1 MHNRQLLDWLLPS
14 FPGYPGGWGPMFPGF
29 GPPPRP
35 PWQPDPWTGGA
46 PTEGPPPG
54 PPPAVPPPS
63 ATGVGAPGTF
73 AVDPGAFRRCL
84 NRYTYV
90 TLNDG
95 RRFWF
100 WPVFIGRT
108 SVAGYRWR
116 PRQFRWVYMGIDTN
130 QIRFFQCS

>member
-1 MHNRQLLDWLLPS
+1 
-14 FPGYPGGWGPMFPGF
+14 
-29 GPPPRP
+29 
-35 PWQPDPWTGGA
+35 
-46 PTEGPPPG
+46 
-54 PPPAVPPPS
+54 
-63 ATGVGAPGTF
+63 
-73 AVDPGAFRRCL
+73 
-84 NRYTYV
+84 V